1 MTALAPRPSS
11 VWHVV
16 EHHAVQT
23 RRTLQTVLLSGFL
36 SPVFTML
43 ALGWGIGSQVD
54 DVSSLGT
61 PDYLHFVGPGVMIG
75 TATLQG
81 GFSSLWQALAALRWE
96 GMYKN
101 VVRSPAT
108 FTDAMTGRLV
118 WMGILNATSSVAF
131 LFVLLLA
138 IGWSGFGALLTPFIA
153 GLTAMSAAAAVLA
166 FTSRKESGEGFSV
179 VARLVLTP
187 LFVFSG
193 TFSSIDAL
201 PSAIATVIKFF
212 PTYHGIEVARDL
224 INERAELVP
233 SLLHIAVILAWIAL
247 GWALSFGGFKKALTS

>member
-1 MTALAPRPSS
+1 MTAITPRPSS

-16 EHHAVQT
+16 EHHAIQT
-23 RRTLQTVLLSGFL
+23 RRTLQSVLLSGFL

-75 TATLQG
+75 TATMQG
-81 GFSSLWQALAALRWE
+81 GFNSLWQALGALKWE

-108 FTDAMTGRLV
+108 FADALTGRIV
-118 WMGILNATSSVAF
+118 WIGILNALSSVGF
-131 LFVLLLA
+131 LIVLLVA
-138 IGWSGFGALLTPFIA
+138 IGWSGFGALLTPLVA
-153 GLTAMSAAAAVLA
+153 GLTAMSVAASVLA
-166 FTSRKESGEGFSV
+166 YSSRRDSGEGFSV

-193 TFSSIDAL
+193 TFSSIDSL
-201 PSAIATVIKFF
+201 PTVIATVIKFF
-212 PTYHGIEVARDL
+212 PTYHGIEIARDL
-224 INERAELVP
+224 LNERAALGP
-233 SLLHIAVILAWIAL
+233 SLLHLLVILTWIAG
-247 GWALSFGGFKKALTS
+247 GWLLSVGGFRKALTS